1 MISGGHC
8 FISYSCFACIIYQ
21 ALRDPMRAVLE
32 KVIMERSIDFKNIP
46 LPPFAQKLVDRGERE
61 GELKGELKGKRETLF
76 RLMARAGIVLT
87 DEERLRIQG
96 NTDIATL
103 DRWLDNVLGAKTA
116 AEVLT

>member
-8 FISYSCFACIIYQ
+8 FISYSHSACIIYK

-46 LPPFAQKLVDRGERE
+46 LPPFAQNLVDRGKRE
-61 GELKGELKGKRETLF
+61 GELKGKRETLF
-76 RLMARAGIVLT
+76 RLTARAGIVLT

>member
-8 FISYSCFACIIYQ
+8 FISYSHCACIIYK

-46 LPPFAQKLVDRGERE
+46 LPPFAQNLVDRGKRE
-61 GELKGELKGKRETLF
+61 GELKGKRETLF
-76 RLMARAGIVLT
+76 RQMARAGIVLT